1 MPENIV
7 DHSDEEIIALA
18 EPLLQNML
26 DGGYAL
32 NYSKFSRDFS
42 HGMRSTI
49 PEDLFAEQSIA
60 VNRAR
65 GQCVSRQPLGVL
77 RKNKTA
83 LIVWS
88 AHFDK
93 SNDDML
99 VQLKVTYDDGK
110 LAITGATIT

>member
-1 MPENIV
+1 MPDNIV

-26 DGGYAL
+26 DGGNAL
-32 NYSKFSRDFS
+32 NYAKFSKDFS

-60 VNRAR
+60 VKQVR
-65 GQCVSRQPLGVL
+65 GQCMSRRPLGVL

-83 LIVWS
+83 LILWS

-99 VQLKVTYDDGK
+99 IQLKITYDHGE

>member
-1 MPENIV
+1 MPDNIV
-7 DHSDEEIIALA
+7 DDSDEEIIALA

-26 DGGYAL
+26 DGGNALKYA
-32 NYSKFSRDFS
+32 KFSRDFS

-65 GQCVSRQPLGVL
+65 GQCISRQPLGVL

-83 LIVWS
+83 LILWS
-88 AHFDK
+88 ARFDK

-99 VQLKVTYDDGK
+99 IQLKIAYDHGK
-110 LAITGATIT
+110 LVITGATIT